1 MKYKKKP
8 VVVEAFQYNG
18 DLNGKYQA
26 PDWALEAYKK
36 GILYYASRLDDQ
48 PELFIETLEGT
59 HHVSV
64 GDYIIRGIQGELY
77 PCKPDIFSETYDVL
91 TGDKSE
97 TNSISR
103 VLEMLH
109 EIADNGSDMIL
120 VADEPE
126 YYDGYEDGALKAI
139 EIIKEE
145 FGLNSRL

>member
-8 VVVEAFQYNG
+8 VAVEAFQYDG
-18 DLNGKYQA
+18 DLKGADGKYYV
-26 PDWALEAYKK
+26 PDWAAEAYEK
-36 GILYYASRLDDQ
+36 GIMYYDLT
-48 PELFIETLEGT
+48 ELFINTLEGT

-64 GDYIIRGIQGELY
+64 GDYIIQGLKGELY
-77 PCKPDIFSETYDVL
+77 PCKPDIFVKTYDVL
-91 TGDKSE
+91 TGDKPE

-120 VADEPE
+120 VADKPE

-145 FGLNSRL
+145 FGLN

>member
-8 VVVEAFQYNG
+8 VVVEAFQYDG
-18 DLNGKYQA
+18 DLKGADGKYYV
-26 PDWALEAYKK
+26 PEWAAEAYEK
-36 GILYYASRLDDQ
+36 GIMYYDLT
-48 PELFIETLEGT
+48 ELFINTLEGT

-64 GDYIIRGIQGELY
+64 GDYIIQGVKGELY
-77 PCKPDIFSETYDVL
+77 PCKQDIFVKTYDIL
-91 TGDKSE
+91 IGDKPE

-103 VLEMLH
+103 VLEKLH

-145 FGLNSRL
+145 FELN

>member
-8 VVVEAFQYNG
+8 VVVEAFQYDG
-18 DLNGKYQA
+18 DLKGADGKYYV
-26 PDWALEAYKK
+26 PDWAAEAYEK
-36 GILYYASRLDDQ
+36 GIMYYDLT
-48 PELFIETLEGT
+48 ELFINTLEGT

-64 GDYIIRGIQGELY
+64 GDYIIQGVKGELY
-77 PCKPDIFSETYDVL
+77 PCKQDIFVKTYDVL
-91 TGDKSE
+91 IGDKPE

-103 VLEMLH
+103 VLEKLH

-145 FGLNSRL
+145 FGLN

>member
-8 VVVEAFQYNG
+8 VVVEAFQYDG
-18 DLNGKYQA
+18 DLKGADGKYYV
-26 PDWALEAYKK
+26 PDWAAEAYEK
-36 GILYYASRLDDQ
+36 GIMYYDLT
-48 PELFIETLEGT
+48 ELFINTLEGT

-64 GDYIIRGIQGELY
+64 GDYIIQWVKGELY
-77 PCKPDIFSETYDVL
+77 PCKQDIFVKTYDVL
-91 TGDKSE
+91 IGDKPE

-103 VLEMLH
+103 VLEKLH

-145 FGLNSRL
+145 FGLN

>member
-8 VVVEAFQYNG
+8 VVVEAFQYDG
-18 DLNGKYQA
+18 DLKGADGKYYV
-26 PDWALEAYKK
+26 PDWAAEAYEK
-36 GILYYASRLDDQ
+36 GIMYYDLT
-48 PELFIETLEGT
+48 ELFINTLEGT

-64 GDYIIRGIQGELY
+64 GDYIIQGVKGELY
-77 PCKPDIFSETYDVL
+77 PCKQDIFVKTYDVL
-91 TGDKSE
+91 IGDKPE

-103 VLEMLH
+103 VLEKLH

-120 VADEPE
+120 AADEPE

-145 FGLNSRL
+145 FGLN

>member
-8 VVVEAFQYNG
+8 VVVEAFQYDG
-18 DLNGKYQA
+18 DLKGADGKYYV
-26 PDWALEAYKK
+26 PDWAAEAYEK
-36 GILYYASRLDDQ
+36 GIMYYDLT
-48 PELFIETLEGT
+48 ELFINTLEGT

-64 GDYIIRGIQGELY
+64 GDYIIQGLKGELY
-77 PCKPDIFSETYDVL
+77 PCKPDIFVKTYDVL
-91 TGDKSE
+91 TGDKPE

-120 VADEPE
+120 VEDESE

-145 FGLNSRL
+145 FGLN

>member
-8 VVVEAFQYNG
+8 VVVEAFQYDG
-18 DLNGKYQA
+18 DLKGADGKYYV
-26 PDWALEAYKK
+26 PDWAAEAYEK
-36 GILYYASRLDDQ
+36 GIMYYDLT
-48 PELFIETLEGT
+48 ELFINTLEGT

-64 GDYIIRGIQGELY
+64 GDYIIQVVKGELY
-77 PCKPDIFSETYDVL
+77 PCKQDIFVKTYDVL
-91 TGDKSE
+91 IGDKPE

-103 VLEMLH
+103 VLEKLH

-145 FGLNSRL
+145 FGLN